1 MHFTEDAINPQ
12 QWLGD
17 SANSPWFTFETPA
30 VSGFRVYAFSGVEEM
45 HRPYEFEIELV
56 HDLDNLDFAELLG
69 RTACLSIRDKSGGVR
84 HVHGVIH
91 SFRQLHTANLRTH
104 YRCLLVPRLHFLN
117 QVTDHR
123 IFQNMNVTQIIEKI
137 LKEQNFTG
145 DSFAFKCF
153 FDYAPREYCVQYG
166 ETHLHFISRLCEEE
180 GLYFYFDHF
189 QDRHV
194 LCFSDM
200 PDGPRIEGE
209 SLVRFHPG
217 AGTETDTATIRSIE
231 MGRDIRS
238 DSFTFREWNFEKT
251 RLDLQVKLSETD
263 PVKAPVP
270 AGMNLEQYRYPH
282 LYQLQKDGKRYVDL
296 ELMRNFSMST
306 LVDVT
311 TDVSRMTPGYVF
323 ELFGHR
329 RQDYNAKWWVVRVEH
344 RGEQPQVLEHEA
356 PDRGMTYGASV
367 RAIPNTHRFVPTSD
381 HPRKPI
387 YGVQTAIVTGPEG
400 EEIFPD
406 QYGRVKVQ
414 FHWDREG
421 RCDENTT
428 CWIRA
433 SQGWAG
439 GQFGTLAIP
448 RIGQEVLVTFLEGD
462 PDRPVITGRVF
473 NSRNPVPY
481 PLPANK
487 TRTVFKSMSTP
498 GAEGEPRGFNEL
510 RIEDKKG
517 QEEIYAHAEK
527 DVNVYIKND
536 WKEHILRD
544 QHRTI
549 DNFSYSIVKG
559 EDHQTVHKDRKV
571 ELLSD
576 DHLTVKGNSH
586 CKITEKWLVR
596 SGDETH
602 LKSDIKT
609 IIEAGT
615 ELTIMAGGSFIK
627 IDPSGVSIN
636 GAKIKLNS
644 GGTPSPGTGAA
655 PLLPIAGELVD
666 EGMAPITQIDA
677 LRGAVHKPFC
687 EECSAGDSV
696 VSKCKLVITSETEQA
711 VPVDR
716 ARTRL
721 GVDENVTLTATKAHG
736 KVHWKIIEG
745 NGTLHNKFGKEVI
758 YTSHKLKQKARIQ
771 ATDEAGCSDVI
782 EFDVDCNFVLAR
794 SRVQEIFPEAPTERV
809 IEITDAFNE
818 CSDYY
823 ELDDCLRR
831 AHFFAQVLAEVGSGA
846 SVRSE
851 NLNYTPERLR
861 EIFRFYRNN
870 PTLAQAHGRTND
882 RVADQQAI
890 ANNVYANR
898 MGNGDST
905 TGDGWT
911 YRGRGYLQ
919 LTGRGNYQAI
929 QEEMDKASCGHG
941 INIVADPDI
950 ANTSRGGILTAMA
963 FWSKNNIN
971 IAADIGSTDDAI
983 DKVTDI
989 INRYGD
995 HSERRNHFHETTEK
1009 IFHVNSCAK

>member
-1 MHFTEDAINPQ
+1 MENRMHFTEDAFNPQ
-12 QWLGD
+12 HWPGD

-30 VSGFRVYAFSGVEEM
+30 PFGFRVYAFSGVEET

-56 HDLDNLDFAELLG
+56 NESYNLDFAALLG
-69 RTACLSIRDKSGGVR
+69 QTACLSIRDKSGGVR

-91 SFRQLHTANLRTH
+91 RFMQLHSANQRTH

-123 IFQNMNVTQIIEKI
+123 IFQNMSVTQIIEKI

-145 DSFAFKCF
+145 DSYAFKCF

-189 QDRHV
+189 KDRHV

-209 SLVRFHPG
+209 SQVRFHPG
-217 AGTETDTATIRSIE
+217 AGTETDTATVRTID
-231 MGRDIRS
+231 MGRDVRS
-238 DSFTFREWNFEKT
+238 DSFTFKEWNFEKT
-251 RLDLQVKLSETD
+251 RLDLQVKQSETD
-263 PVKAPVP
+263 PAKAPVP
-270 AGMNLEQYRYPH
+270 VGMNLEQYRYPH

-296 ELMRNFSMST
+296 ELMRNFSMS
-306 LVDVT
+306 VWIDVT

-329 RQDYNAKWWVVRVEH
+329 RSDYNAPWWVVRVEH

-356 PDRGMTYGASV
+356 PDRGMMYAV
-367 RAIPNTHRFVPTSD
+367 NLRAIRNTTRFIPASD

-421 RCDENTT
+421 RRDENTT

-439 GQFGTLAIP
+439 GQFGTMAIP
-448 RIGQEVLVTFLEGD
+448 RIGQEVLVTFLDGD

-473 NSRNPVPY
+473 NSFTPVPY
-481 PLPANK
+481 PLPENK

-498 GAEGEPRGFNEL
+498 GAEGESRGFNEL

-527 DVNVYIKND
+527 DVNVYVKND
-536 WKEHILRD
+536 WKEHILHD

-549 DNFSYSIVKG
+549 DNFSYSTVKG

-586 CKITEKWLVR
+586 RKINEKWLVR
-596 SGDETH
+596 TGAETH

-609 IIEAGT
+609 VLEAGT
-615 ELTIMAGGSFIK
+615 ELTIKAGGSFIK
-627 IDPSGVSIN
+627 IDPSGVTIN

-644 GGTPSPGTGAA
+644 GGSPGSGSGAR
-655 PLLPIAGELVD
+655 PLLPVDAHLPEIEEAWRPDGDELLALKD
-666 EGMAPITQIDA
+666 SSSGSRRIGM
-677 LRGAVHKPFC
+677 PFC
-687 EECSAGDSV
+687 ATCAPLPEE
-696 VSKCKLVITSETEQA
+696 K
-711 VPVDR
+711 
-716 ARTRL
+716 
-721 GVDENVTLTATKAHG
+721 
-736 KVHWKIIEG
+736 
-745 NGTLHNKFGKEVI
+745 
-758 YTSHKLKQKARIQ
+758 
-771 ATDEAGCSDVI
+771 
-782 EFDVDCNFVLAR
+782 
-794 SRVQEIFPEAPTERV
+794 
-809 IEITDAFNE
+809 
-818 CSDYY
+818 
-823 ELDDCLRR
+823 
-831 AHFFAQVLAEVGSGA
+831 
-846 SVRSE
+846 
-851 NLNYTPERLR
+851 
-861 EIFRFYRNN
+861 
-870 PTLAQAHGRTND
+870 
-882 RVADQQAI
+882 
-890 ANNVYANR
+890 
-898 MGNGDST
+898 
-905 TGDGWT
+905 
-911 YRGRGYLQ
+911 
-919 LTGRGNYQAI
+919 
-929 QEEMDKASCGHG
+929 
-941 INIVADPDI
+941 
-950 ANTSRGGILTAMA
+950 
-963 FWSKNNIN
+963 
-971 IAADIGSTDDAI
+971 
-983 DKVTDI
+983 
-989 INRYGD
+989 
-995 HSERRNHFHETTEK
+995 
-1009 IFHVNSCAK
+1009 